1 MIPIL
6 YDKGETSFTS
16 NGLGRLY
23 DTISCIVTEERNGIY
38 ECDFEY
44 PVTGINF
51 NEIQLG
57 RIIAVEHEYGD
68 DVQPFDIVSYTKP
81 INGVVKFHAEHI
93 SYRLTKL
100 VVSGTNITTL
110 NAALQLLGTA
120 TPESLFTYTTNQA
133 GASGYMAAADG
144 VPRSVRQMLG
154 GVEGSILDTYGGEY
168 LFDKFSVQLLSA
180 RGQIRPLAIRY
191 GVNMLDYTEDM
202 DYSAAYTSCVPYWVD
217 PEGAVIKGGRVD
229 SGQMSYNE
237 RNDCVPLDLTDKF
250 ETAPTVAQLES
261 MAASLMASRQTS
273 LPSRTINVDFVR
285 LKDTSEYSQYSALLT
300 CKLCDS
306 VRVIFPRYQVEGI
319 FKIVKTVYNV
329 LLEKY
334 DSVELGTLSTS
345 LASALGVTGGGTL
358 SGGGSGG
365 VISINGV
372 DLIGNKTS
380 QEIKVVDMSDPSL
393 NMDGYDTPGNVD
405 KEIYDGLTNLSWTSV
420 ISGGVLKLK
429 DLLSKLVNWA
439 GFKLDWS
446 EYETNNTT
454 NTWIPVFVGTK
465 IQHRVL
471 ALNQVDKSM
480 MARGALSVGAVSA
493 NSYKDIAVSY
503 GKTFA
508 STPTVVVCLS
518 STATAGAIGSIT
530 ACPINETTTGFT
542 LRVFNAGTSARSP
555 AVRWIAT
562 NI

>member
-6 YDKGETSFTS
+6 YDKTEISFTS

-23 DTISCIVTEERNGIY
+23 DTISCVVTEERNGIY

-51 NEIQLG
+51 SEIQLG
-57 RIIAVEHEYGD
+57 RIIAVEHEYGND
-68 DVQPFDIVSYTKP
+68 IQPFDIVSYTKP

-93 SYRLTKL
+93 SYRLTKM
-100 VVSGTNITTL
+100 VVAGTNITTL
-110 NAALQLLGTA
+110 NAALQLLTTA
-120 TPESLFTYTTNQA
+120 TPSSLFTYTTNQT
-133 GASGYMAAADG
+133 GSTGYMAAADG
-144 VPRSVRQMLG
+144 VPRSVRQILG

-191 GVNMLDYTEDM
+191 GVNMLDYNEDM
-202 DYSAAYTSCVPYWVD
+202 DYSGSYTSCVPYWAGSDGTV
-217 PEGAVIKGGRVD
+217 VKGNRVD
-229 SGQMSYNE
+229 SGQISYND

-250 ETAPTVAQLES
+250 ETAPTAAQLES
-261 MAASLMASRQTS
+261 MAASIMGSRQTS
-273 LPSRTINVDFVR
+273 LPRRTIDVDFVR
-285 LKDTSEYSQYSALLT
+285 LKDTNEYSQYSALLT

-306 VRVIFPRYQVEGI
+306 VRVIFPRYQVEGV

-334 DSVELGTLSTS
+334 DSIELGTLSTS
-345 LASALGVTGGGTL
+345 LASALGVQDGGTL

-365 VISINGV
+365 IISINGV

-380 QEIKVVDMSDPSL
+380 QEIKVVDMSAPAL
-393 NMDGYDTPGNVD
+393 NMDGYDTPGNID
-405 KEIYDGLTNLSWTSV
+405 KEIYDDLTTLTWSSV
-420 ISGGVLKLK
+420 ITEGVLKLK
-429 DLLSKLVNWA
+429 ELLAKILGWA
-439 GFKLDWS
+439 GFRLDWS

-454 NTWIPVFVGTK
+454 NTWVPVFVGNK
-465 IQHRVL
+465 LQHRVIPINL
-471 ALNQVDKSM
+471 VDKTM
-480 MARGALSVGAVSA
+480 IARGALSVGEVSA
-493 NSYKDIAVSY
+493 NNYKDVAVSY
-503 GKTFA
+503 GKTFPA
-508 STPTVVVCLS
+508 APTVVVCLS
-518 STATAGAIGSIT
+518 STSTAGAIGSIT

-542 LRVFNAGTSARSP
+542 LRVFNAGTAARSP

-562 NI
+562 NA